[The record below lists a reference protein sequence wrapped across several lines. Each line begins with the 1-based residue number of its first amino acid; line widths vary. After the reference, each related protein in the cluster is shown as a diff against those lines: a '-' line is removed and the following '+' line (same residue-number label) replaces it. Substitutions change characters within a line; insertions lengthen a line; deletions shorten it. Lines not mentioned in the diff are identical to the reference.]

1 MKSFQG
7 SQVVYNLKI
16 KQNTFI
22 NFARNPGAP
31 EFLFYI
37 KLCQITHLRYP
48 RDNLMTKLV
57 YNENPLRPGDIY
69 VTIPLYFPALK
80 NSDWPVLLG
89 PDIFSLSK
97 SKSEDT
103 PSQSR

>member
-1 MKSFQG
+1 LVLDVTDAMKHSEA
-7 SQVVYNLKI
+7 SEHVYFLKI

-22 NFARNPGAP
+22 SFAPNSGAP

-37 KLCQITHLRYP
+37 KLCQITHHRYP
-48 RDNLMTKLV
+48 RDYLMSKLV

-80 NSDWPVLLG
+80 NSVGPVLL
-89 PDIFSLSK
+89 
-97 SKSEDT
+97 
-103 PSQSR
+103 